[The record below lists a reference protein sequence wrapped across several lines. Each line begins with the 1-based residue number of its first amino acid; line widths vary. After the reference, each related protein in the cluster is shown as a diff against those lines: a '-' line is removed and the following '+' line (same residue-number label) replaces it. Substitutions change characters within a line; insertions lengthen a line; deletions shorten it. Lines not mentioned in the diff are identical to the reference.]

1 MIDYAGIANVVG
13 AFPNVVAQNAS
24 GAGATDG
31 TPYIASFIDDLWG
44 HRQALMSLAGLT
56 PNAVTEAVGASQAID
71 AMYRI
76 LGGGPGTGVIWWKN
90 SDPATT
96 GDRVLLLT
104 GQGILRAN
112 YTALDAA
119 VYVGDAN
126 NAAVAAAG
134 GAFYRADDAAGTL
147 PNIAGT
153 YLILPDTRGR
163 VLRGWDT
170 GAIVDPQG
178 ATRYVG
184 SKQADAFQ
192 GHWHS
197 LLYRYTAVQSGADYG
212 NDDLS
217 TTTGLIGPSN
227 NRVIDP
233 VTDTVN
239 GTPRTSSETRMA
251 NTQTKYGII
260 Y

>member
-104 GQGILRAN
+104 GQTIVRAN
-112 YTALDAA
+112 YPALDAA

-134 GAFYRADDAAGTL
+134 GAFYRSSDAGGVTPSTTGA
-147 PNIAGT
+147 
-153 YLILPDTRGR
+153 YLVLPDTRGR

-170 GAIVDPQG
+170 GATVDPQG
-178 ATRYVG
+178 ATRKIG

-192 GHWHS
+192 GHHHS
-197 LLYRYTAVQSGADYG
+197 LIAKISIPGFTGGSG
-212 NDDLS
+212 DLALS
-217 TTTGLIGPSN
+217 NLSGTDTGGG
-227 NRVIDP
+227 RVINP
-233 VTDTVN
+233 VTDGTN
-239 GTPRTSSETRMA
+239 GTPRTTSETRMA
-251 NTQTKYGII
+251 NVQTRYGII